1 MKIVSP
7 GAATVILKGLVSSS
21 VRWIVS
27 EYIMKVPES
36 LVNVWEVR
44 RERPDKD
51 IAQLTDSAE
60 VATVEPFQ
68 APTAFCVTAY
78 YGGAGVVM
86 RKLKENRSRGVGE
99 KYSSR
104 GAQWLNVDRSDA
116 GGLYSL

>member
-21 VRWIVS
+21 VHWIVS

-51 IAQLTDSAE
+51 IARLTDRPE
-60 VATVEPFQ
+60 VATVSRR
-68 APTAFCVTAY
+68 AASGTDSLLCVTAY
-78 YGGAGVVM
+78 YGGAGITM
-86 RKLKENRSRGVGE
+86 HTLKENRSQGVR
-99 KYSSR
+99 KI
-104 GAQWLNVDRSDA
+104 
-116 GGLYSL
+116 